1 MMKKI
6 YSSIIAMLV
15 VVAAGAQVTS
25 EPAENID
32 PADSVKI
39 IVDLD
44 QLDIT
49 QDYVQN
55 LIADADAGLDLF
67 IWTWKPAEHPAGHP
81 LVNGLGGAA
90 WKNSNP
96 ALMMTK
102 EAEHLY
108 SYTMVPTE
116 WYEVDAG
123 TVYQEDI
130 HFLVKPKDGGGYGD
144 PDRKSGDLVLKI
156 DPPATDRSPVY
167 NFPSKPGPDDVMT
180 IVYDNWRETK
190 PSMQN
195 LNPDSAYIHA
205 ECKLVSGTVIKVPNN
220 YFDDPIQYPD
230 AQMVEVEEGVFEWLI
245 IPERYFKLQAG
256 QEIDEINIIVR
267 KPIFLGGNER
277 VDNDM
282 IVTIKCP

>member
-6 YSSIIAMLV
+6 FNSIIAMLAV
-15 VVAAGAQVTS
+15 VVASAQVSS
-25 EPAENID
+25 EPAENIN

-102 EAEHLY
+102 EANHVY

-116 WYEVDAG
+116 FYEVDAG

-156 DPPATDRSPVY
+156 DPPATDRPPVF
-167 NFPSKPGPDDVMT
+167 NFPSNLGQDDVLT
-180 IVYDNWRETK
+180 VVYENWRETK
-190 PSMQN
+190 ASMQN
-195 LNPDSAYIHA
+195 LHPDSAYIDA
-205 ECKLVSGTVIKVPNN
+205 QCKLVSGSTIKIPEN
-220 YFDDPIQYPD
+220 YFMDITQYPQ
-230 AQMVEVEEGVFEWLI
+230 AKMVEVEEGVFEWVI
-245 IPERYFKLQAG
+245 IPERYFNLQPG
-256 QEIDEINIIVR
+256 QEIEEIIIIVR
-267 KPIFLGGNER
+267 KPTFAGGNER
-277 VDNDM
+277 IENALD
-282 IVTIKCP
+282 VTIKCP

>member
-32 PADSVKI
+32 PADTVKI

-156 DPPATDRSPVY
+156 DPPANDRAPAY
-167 NFPSKPGPDDVMT
+167 NFPSKPGPDDVLT
-180 IVYDNWRETK
+180 IVYENWRETK

-195 LNPDSAYIHA
+195 LHPDSAYVHA
-205 ECKLVSGTVIKVPNN
+205 ECKLVSGTVVKVPNN
-220 YFDDPIQYPD
+220 YFDDPTQYPD
-230 AQMVEVEEGVFEWLI
+230 AKMVEVEEGVFEWLI
-245 IPERYFKLQAG
+245 IPERYFDLQAG
-256 QEIDEINIIVR
+256 QEIDEIKIVVR
-267 KPIFLGGNER
+267 KPVFLGGNER
-277 VDNDM
+277 VDNDLN
-282 IVTIKCP
+282 VTIKCP

>member
-6 YSSIIAMLV
+6 YIALLALFTG
-15 VVAAGAQVTS
+15 VAVNAQVST
-25 EPAENID
+25 EPAENINPED
-32 PADSVKI
+32 TLKI

-44 QLDIT
+44 QLDVT

-81 LVNGLGGAA
+81 LVNGLGGAP

-102 EAEHLY
+102 EANHLY

-116 WYEVDAG
+116 FYEVDAG

-130 HFLVKPKDGGGYGD
+130 HFLVKPQDGGGYGD
-144 PDRKSGDLVLKI
+144 PDRKSGDLVVKI
-156 DPPATDRSPVY
+156 DPPATDRDPVFQ
-167 NFPSKPGPDDVMT
+167 FPSSIGADDVLT
-180 IVYDNWRETK
+180 IVYENWRETK

-195 LNPDSAYIHA
+195 LDADSAYVHA
-205 ECKLVSGTVIKVPNN
+205 ECKLVSGSIIKVPSN
-220 YFDDPIQYPD
+220 YFDDPTQYPN
-230 AQMVEVEEGVFEWLI
+230 AKMVVVDDNVFEWMI
-245 IPERYFKLQAG
+245 IPERYFNLQPG
-256 QEIDEINIIVR
+256 DEIEEIKIVVR
-267 KPIFLGGNER
+267 KPVFAGGKER
-277 VDNDM
+277 VDNDL
-282 IVTIKCP
+282 IVTVKCP

>member
-6 YSSIIAMLV
+6 VTNIIALLAV
-15 VVAAGAQVTS
+15 VTANAQVSS

-32 PADSVKI
+32 PTDSVKI
-39 IVDLD
+39 IVNLD
-44 QLDIT
+44 QLDAT

-102 EAEHLY
+102 EAEHIY
-108 SYTMVPTE
+108 SYTMIPTE

-144 PDRKSGDLVLKI
+144 PDRKSDDLVLKI
-156 DPPATDRSPVY
+156 DPPSTDRPPVF
-167 NFPSKPGPDDVMT
+167 NFPSKLAEDDILTV
-180 IVYDNWRETK
+180 VYDNWRETK

-195 LNPDSAYIHA
+195 LDPDSAYIHA
-205 ECKLVSGTVIKVPNN
+205 ECKLVSGNVIKVPAN
-220 YFDDPIQYPD
+220 YFDDPTQYPE
-230 AQMVEVEEGVFEWLI
+230 AKMTEVEDQVFEWLI
-245 IPERYFKLQAG
+245 VPERYFNLQPG
-256 QEIDEINIIVR
+256 DEIDEITIVVR
-267 KPIFLGGNER
+267 KPVFLGGDER
-277 VDNDM
+277 VDDDLD
-282 IVTIKCP
+282 VVIKCP